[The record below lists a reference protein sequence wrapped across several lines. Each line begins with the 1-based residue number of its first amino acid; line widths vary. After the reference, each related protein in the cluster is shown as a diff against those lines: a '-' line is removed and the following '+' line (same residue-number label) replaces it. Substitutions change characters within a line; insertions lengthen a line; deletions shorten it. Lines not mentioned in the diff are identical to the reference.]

1 MALYYVLA
9 KGTNPLPNAGNS
21 PWPYEVALC
30 FEGVNHP
37 VAFSEGVGHG
47 AAGGVFTATAAL
59 SETWANHI
67 KVANA
72 QWLLPFIK
80 QLAAGETVD
89 SNEVVQQY
97 FSSHR
102 HEPESFVCPDT

>member
-9 KGTNPLPNAGNS
+9 KGTNPLPNASNF

-30 FEGVNHP
+30 FEGVSHP

-47 AAGGVFTATAAL
+47 AAGGVFTATEAL
-59 SETWANHI
+59 SEIWANHI
-67 KVANA
+67 KFANA
-72 QWLLPFIK
+72 QWLLPSIM
-80 QLAAGETVD
+80 QLAAGATVD

-97 FSSHR
+97 VSSHL
-102 HEPESFVCPDT
+102 HEPNNFVFPDT